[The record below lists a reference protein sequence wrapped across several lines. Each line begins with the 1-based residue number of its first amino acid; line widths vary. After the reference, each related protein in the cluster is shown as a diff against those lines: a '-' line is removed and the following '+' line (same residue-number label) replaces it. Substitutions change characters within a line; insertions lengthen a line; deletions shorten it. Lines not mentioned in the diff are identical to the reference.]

1 MAEFSKF
8 TMVAA
13 TRVLTHNNREETLD
27 VEQQQALGLKRE
39 NIDSSRTAL
48 NYNLAEQD
56 RKMIINANGAE
67 RCETTLEKYSRKMEE
82 IQKEYENK
90 TTTYTRKNRKTGKQE
105 TITKKRS
112 IQKNADS
119 LCSWVIT
126 APKDLPSEEQADF
139 FKNSYDFVAKKYGR
153 DNIVSADVHND
164 EAQPHIHIS
173 FIPIV
178 ADKKNGGN
186 KLCANNL
193 ETPKTLSKFHQNLSK
208 ELEAKMGHKVNV
220 LNGATVGGNQSI
232 TQLKTQ
238 TALKELA
245 EITLQIADKKSEK
258 DLQDVLEKI
267 CEPLANL
274 EQAIE
279 KRGFFKGR
287 PKEQFESVVAVA
299 EEAKTALQ
307 TIVDCKSSITSKSD
321 EVNKKIDEIFEQV
334 QATYKQSE
342 KELKSFYKKNK
353 LKEQELNK
361 REKNIDTE
369 VNNKLSAEIANLQ
382 KQKAE
387 IEKDRVETDKMLAD
401 IITRENS
408 LTVRE
413 KSFDVELERRA
424 TQIADNKLAT
434 SMKYQSFRENKTA
447 SERWKQLH
455 KQFEERGNKNDNKDF
470 TAEQGYKPTANKTQK
485 FKSNYT
491 R

>member
-8 TMVAA
+8 TMASA

-39 NIDSSRTAL
+39 NIDSSQTAL

-56 RKMIINANGAE
+56 RKMIIDANGAE
-67 RCETTLEKYSRKMEE
+67 RCETVLEKYSRKMKE
-82 IQKEYENK
+82 IEKEYKNK
-90 TTTYTRKNRKTGKQE
+90 TTTYTRKNRKTGKQD
-105 TITKKRS
+105 TIVKKLP

-126 APKDLPSEEQADF
+126 APKDLPTEEQADF
-139 FKNSYDFVAKKYGR
+139 FKNSYDFVAEKYGR
-153 DNIVSADVHND
+153 DNIISADVHND

-193 ETPKTLSKFHQNLSK
+193 ETPKTLSKFHQNLMK

-245 EITLQIADKKSEK
+245 EITLQIADKKSEQ
-258 DLQDVLEKI
+258 DLQDVFNKI
-267 CEPLANL
+267 YEPLANL

-287 PKEQFESVVAVA
+287 PKEQFESVVAIA

-307 TIVDCKSSITSKSD
+307 TIVDCKSSIISKSD

-334 QATYKQSE
+334 QLTYKRSE
-342 KELKSFYKKNK
+342 KEMKSFYKKNK
-353 LKEQELNK
+353 LKEQQLNE
-361 REKNIDTE
+361 REENIDTE
-369 VNNKLSAEIANLQ
+369 VNSKLSVEIAKLQ

-387 IEKDRVETDKMLAD
+387 NEQDRAEIDELLDK
-401 IITRENS
+401 IVVRENAV
-408 LTVRE
+408 TFRE
-413 KSFDVELERRA
+413 KNINIELEHRA
-424 TQIADNKLAT
+424 TEIADNKLAT
-434 SMKYQSFRENKTA
+434 SMKYQTFRENKTA

-470 TAEQGYKPTANKTQK
+470 TTGQRHQPTANKTQK
-485 FKSNYT
+485 FKGNYT
-491 R
+491 H